1 MKNDILSRLQTKCSF
16 PEVFEEKEK
25 AEGCSFL
32 EPLRKIGHIRAD
44 YDGYRWYNTVWPC
57 HRELATP
64 EACKEIDRVYEALTA
79 KNALKDLNTLR
90 QFCASHMDACICEE
104 YHDEFSFY
112 LEGEVCNYW
121 VRLITR
127 RGDYNLYLNAYTRG
141 EVHESLSDH

>member
-25 AEGCSFL
+25 VEGCSFT

-64 EACKEIDRVYEALTA
+64 EAC
-79 KNALKDLNTLR
+79 
-90 QFCASHMDACICEE
+90 
-104 YHDEFSFY
+104 
-112 LEGEVCNYW
+112 NYW

-141 EVHESLSDH
+141 EVHESISDH